1 MNPLD
6 IIIDDKKYKYIDS
19 ITYKNKNYVIFSD
32 DNYIY
37 IKEYDLNNE
46 LNLYDIDDSL
56 YEEIRKK
63 LNL

>member
-19 ITYKNKNYVIFSD
+19 IAYNNKKYVVFSD
-32 DNYIY
+32 DDYIY

-46 LNLYDIDDSL
+46 LNLYDINDSL

-63 LNL
+63 LKL